1 MTKKEKEPLWFLEY
15 KKDSLKERLEKIQ
28 KLDREV
34 QTQYTKAIKDYNI
47 AVMMKN
53 LHEENREK
61 VKNETKNI

>member
-61 VKNETKNI
+61 LEK